1 MPYSIEWYIDRR
13 VTHQKLYDHITLD
26 DVRGLN
32 ADSIA
37 FQNAGTP
44 LVHMIIDISKVE
56 KFPTNLASIREMM
69 KKQGDAETVGW
80 VLLVGAH
87 NPVVRFIAS
96 IITQLSGENI
106 HFRLIDS
113 LNEAIDFLH
122 EHDATLRNLNPVQN
136 KLQP

>member
-1 MPYSIEWYIDRR
+1 MPYTIDWYIDRR
-13 VTHQKLYDHITLD
+13 VTYLQFYGQVVLE
-26 DVRGLN
+26 DVRGIN

-37 FQNAGTP
+37 FQEAGIP
-44 LVHMIIDISKVE
+44 LVHMIIDISRVE
-56 KFPTNLASIREMM
+56 KFPTNLAAIREMM
-69 KKQGDAETVGW
+69 KKQGDSETVGW
-80 VLLVGAH
+80 VLIVGAD
-87 NPVVRFIAS
+87 NPVIRFIAS

-113 LNEAIDFLH
+113 LNDAVDFLH